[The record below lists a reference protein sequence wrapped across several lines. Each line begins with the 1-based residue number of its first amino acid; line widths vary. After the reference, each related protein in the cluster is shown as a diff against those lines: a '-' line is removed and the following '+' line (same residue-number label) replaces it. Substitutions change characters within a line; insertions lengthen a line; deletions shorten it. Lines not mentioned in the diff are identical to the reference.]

1 MTFRSAAH
9 LLSRHRISAL
19 VVIMVLVAL
28 GAVGAILGTMP
39 VSASATNTLH
49 LTRHISR
56 LPGPITTVHVRAITQ
71 PTSSGLPG
79 VRTGIHLA
87 SDEEAV
93 IAATGAATC
102 AAGNPTGLCVY
113 LSPNGQGPGTGAAP
127 PFFDPN
133 APAYSLVGEA
143 GRGPLTFI
151 GVGETAVRGP
161 GELRLEYNDQLGLYF
176 DNGGGFTVTIQTCSP
191 VGHKPRC
198 HGLRGR

>member
-1 MTFRSAAH
+1 
-9 LLSRHRISAL
+9 
-19 VVIMVLVAL
+19 
-28 GAVGAILGTMP
+28 MP
-39 VSASATNTLH
+39 VSASAISTLH
-49 LTRHISR
+49 PARPSSR

-79 VRTGIHLA
+79 VDTGIHLA

-93 IAATGAATC
+93 ITSTGAATC

-127 PFFDPN
+127 AFFDPN

-143 GRGPLTFI
+143 GSGPLTFI
-151 GVGETAVRGP
+151 GVGTTTVQGP

-176 DNGGGFTVTIQTCSP
+176 DNGGGFTVAIQTCSL
-191 VGHKPRC
+191 VGHKLRC
-198 HGLRGR
+198 HRLSGLLRLFARPAKVLGRCRP